1 MNNATVKESSI
12 IIDNVCFLIFQCVPQ
27 IPSISARSM
36 LCKLHKGYETY
47 GETKLAQRL
56 EEYSDE
62 FNSLILEIL
71 NGNSGANKS
80 LIELVSYISA

>member
-1 MNNATVKESSI
+1 
-12 IIDNVCFLIFQCVPQ
+12 
-27 IPSISARSM
+27 M
-36 LCKLHKGYETY
+36 LYKFYKGYETY

-71 NGNSGANKS
+71 SGNSGANKS

>member
-1 MNNATVKESSI
+1 MDNVAVKESSI
-12 IIDNVCFLIFQCVPQ
+12 IIDNACFLIFQCVPV
-27 IPSISARSM
+27 ISSISARSM

-62 FNSLILEIL
+62 FNSLILEII
-71 NGNSGANKS
+71 NGNVSANKS
-80 LIELVSYISA
+80 LTDLITYISI